1 MSAFILEGAPRFVL
15 AWVRLMCK
23 LNPVSSTKMQFCKH
37 HVVKINLVVDSAYD
51 NYISADILSRIN
63 KKYKKKIW
71 GPPKR
76 FPSCVKAELEDVI
89 SDFEDDCFEDLEEF
103 KDKLS
108 KMRLNQT
115 NPAVKRLIG
124 LVSCLADE
132 LVAKEKKIGEMQLQT
147 SFVHSLMKAMFK
159 ISKDHDAYASNLVFD
174 KDDEILKNCRPD
186 YLVEVKGAQ
195 KNVVGEVK
203 PSGTSKVG
211 VEWDVLR
218 LGVFGRQIL
227 SRGGVDAVVCFHVV
241 GKQLKFYIMT
251 KAKNVFLM
259 NHIETI
265 TLPFFYSDL
274 KTFPSQ
280 LNSIFNIMHI
290 YEQFCKPNPSSSPLP
305 TPFPSFEMYKN
316 IYANNKK
323 QKICQ

>member
-108 KMRLNQT
+108 QMRLNQT
-115 NPAVKRLIG
+115 NPAVKRLIS

-132 LVAKEKKIGEMQLQT
+132 LIAKEKKIGEMQLQT

-174 KDDEILKNCRPD
+174 KEDEILKSCGPD
-186 YLVEVKGAQ
+186 YLVEVKGTQ
-195 KNVVGEVK
+195 KNV
-203 PSGTSKVG
+203 VG
-211 VEWDVLR
+211 VEWDVLL
-218 LGVFGRQIL
+218 LGVFGCQIL
-227 SRGGVDAVVCFHVV
+227 SSDGVDAVVCFHVV
-241 GKQLKFYIMT
+241 GKQLKFYVMT

-259 NHIETI
+259 NYIEII
-265 TLPFFYSDL
+265 TLP
-274 KTFPSQ
+274 
-280 LNSIFNIMHI
+280 I
-290 YEQFCKPNPSSSPLP
+290 
-305 TPFPSFEMYKN
+305 
-316 IYANNKK
+316 
-323 QKICQ
+323 